1 MNHAADQWPTA
12 LFTLLLAIIIVV
24 RVVTAQR
31 GTIPFIRR
39 IPGLN
44 AVDDAIGRAT
54 EMGRPVMMVPGVGS
68 IGDSQQTVP
77 TLQALSIL
85 GYIARAVAG
94 FGNRVIVAT
103 LDPVVTGVAEEVMR
117 EAYAAA
123 GRPELFHPD
132 DIRFL
137 GGQQFAFASGVAGI
151 LSRERIAASF
161 LFGSFYAESLILAEV
176 GQRVGAIQIAG
187 TEQRTQIPFFVAACD
202 YVIIGDE
209 FYAASAY
216 LSRNPTLLGSIVG
229 QDYCKILLI
238 SAVILGVLAAS
249 LIGYAHPG
257 VIDIYWPSQAAFA
270 LREQIRYPA
279 LPAGFVHL
287 LQIVKSALG
296 G

>member
-1 MNHAADQWPTA
+1 MNHAADNWTLSSITFVMA
-12 LFTLLLAIIIVV
+12 LIIVV
-24 RVVTAQR
+24 RILLAQS
-31 GTIPFIRR
+31 GKIPFIRR

-54 EMGRPVMMVPGVGS
+54 EMGKPVLMVPGIGS

-85 GYIARAVAG
+85 GYIARSVAR

-103 LDPVVTGVAEEVMR
+103 LDPVVTGIAEEVMR
-117 EAYAAA
+117 EAYQAA

-151 LSRERIAASF
+151 LSREKIAASF

-187 TEQRTQIPFFVAACD
+187 TEQRTQIPFFIAACD

-229 QDYCKILLI
+229 QDYCKLLLI
-238 SAVILGVLAAS
+238 LSVIVGVASTAVLEFAGAHSLLAHGLNAMLKAWS
-249 LIGYAHPG
+249 G
-257 VIDIYWPSQAAFA
+257 
-270 LREQIRYPA
+270 
-279 LPAGFVHL
+279 
-287 LQIVKSALG
+287 
-296 G
+296 